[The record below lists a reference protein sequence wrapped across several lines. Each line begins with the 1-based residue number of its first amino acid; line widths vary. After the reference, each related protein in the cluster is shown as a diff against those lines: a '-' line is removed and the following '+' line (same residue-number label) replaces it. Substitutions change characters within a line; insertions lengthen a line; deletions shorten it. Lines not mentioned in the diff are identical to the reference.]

1 VIRAFHFVGATLR
14 DDSPIPPDGE
24 WLEFSGACRMCKSG
38 LHASR
43 HPFDA
48 LQYAPSVTLCLVE
61 CDDVASEQDD
71 KLVCSR
77 RKIIARFDATDLLRE
92 YGRWCAMS
100 VIHLWDPPQVVRD
113 YLTTGN
119 DEFRAAAYSAADSA
133 RSAYSAADSAY
144 AAAYSAADSARSA
157 YSAARSAYAAAY
169 SAARSQQR
177 AHFLSL
183 VTAKF
188 SAMGVTV

>member
-48 LQYAPSVTLCLVE
+48 LQYAPKAAPERVTLCLVE

-119 DEFRAAAYSAADSA
+119 DEFRAAARSAAD
-133 RSAYSAADSAY
+133 
-144 AAAYSAADSARSA
+144 SA
-157 YSAARSAYAAAY
+157 YSAARSAADSAAY
-169 SAARSQQR
+169 SAARSQHR